1 VRQHESLAA
10 FHPESLNTLRV
21 ITLRLNDTI
30 RVIAA
35 TLRMGNGRHVDNG
48 HAGGLLCGV
57 NVESGGLTDF
67 ACDVLFR
74 KHDRHPITGA
84 PFAGTLISF
93 AEIKALARSVHARL
107 PYFDVLS
114 CDIAV
119 LDNGAPCLVEVNT
132 FGQGVE
138 PHQFLKGAPL
148 FDTAT
153 EEVLSLVASR
163 SRSGWS
169 H

>member
-1 VRQHESLAA
+1 
-10 FHPESLNTLRV
+10 
-21 ITLRLNDTI
+21 
-30 RVIAA
+30 
-35 TLRMGNGRHVDNG
+35 MGNGSHIDNG

-57 NVESGGLTDF
+57 NVDSGALTGF

-74 KHDRHPITGA
+74 KYDRHPVTGA
-84 PFAGTLISF
+84 TFSGTFVSF
-93 AEIKALARSVHARL
+93 AETKELALAVHARL

-119 LDNGAPCLVEVNT
+119 LENGDPCLVEVNT

-138 PHQFLKGAPL
+138 PHQYLKGAPL
-148 FDTAT
+148 FDAAT
-153 EEVLSLVASR
+153 EDVLSLVASR
-163 SRSGWS
+163 ARAGWS